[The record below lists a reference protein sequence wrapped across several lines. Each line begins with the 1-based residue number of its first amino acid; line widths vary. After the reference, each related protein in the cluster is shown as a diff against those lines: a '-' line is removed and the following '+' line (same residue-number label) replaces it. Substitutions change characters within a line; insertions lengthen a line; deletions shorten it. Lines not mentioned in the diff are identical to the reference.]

1 MAFGGK
7 PIFLHSTQ
15 WAPNWP
21 PLNPNA
27 PLFNYVRIDGLT
39 MGSNPPKDPKEALQL
54 TKDGSPSVDLTDPRI
69 GQITTSATPGPNQV
83 GLPNGFG
90 RGPGKWLAEDVNLFE
105 NHFQLVGSP
114 ERNGFAVPALLL
126 GSPEFVDGNIM
137 MTYLNVVDG
146 GDNDSAP
153 VRIVLQWL
161 HTIAS

>member
-1 MAFGGK
+1 MAFGGT
-7 PIFLHSTQ
+7 PIFLH
-15 WAPNWP
+15 
-21 PLNPNA
+21 NPNSQ
-27 PLFNYVRIDGLT
+27 LFNYVRIDGLT
-39 MGSNPPKDPKEALQL
+39 LGSNPPKEVPELP
-54 TKDGSPSVDLTDPRI
+54 TKPESKLKGLGLKASGLSVDLVDPRI

-90 RGPGKWLAEDVNLFE
+90 RGPGKWSAEDVNLFE

-114 ERNGFAVPALLL
+114 ERGFAVPALLL

-137 MTYLNVVDG
+137 MTYFNVV
-146 GDNDSAP
+146 GDSGSDPAP